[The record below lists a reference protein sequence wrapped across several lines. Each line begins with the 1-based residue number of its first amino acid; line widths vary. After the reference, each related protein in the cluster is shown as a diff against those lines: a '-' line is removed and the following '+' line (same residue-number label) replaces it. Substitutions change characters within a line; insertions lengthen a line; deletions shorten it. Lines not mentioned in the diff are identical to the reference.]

1 MNMPMRATPI
11 RTRAANAL
19 LAALA
24 CLPVAIWW
32 SSVQHPMA
40 YLRIDG
46 LPSGQSLFVLAKL
59 AGLLAVVALWIQAML
74 ALAGRVP
81 LLRVLPASTPRQH
94 RRLGMLTALLVL
106 AHVVLFIVATTLRK
120 KALAIDLLWPNLDH
134 GYYFFNVSLGAFA
147 FWLMVLT
154 VFAGWRTARGDRR
167 WRAVHLLWPVLV
179 GLVFFHAMDIGSE
192 SRYGAMRGVM
202 VALAITVG
210 MAGVARVMAML
221 RRQPSMSK
229 ESESRAVR

>member
-1 MNMPMRATPI
+1 MSMPMRATPI
-11 RTRAANAL
+11 RTRVAHAL

-32 SSVQHPMA
+32 SSVQYPMA

-46 LPSGQSLFVLAKL
+46 LPPGQSLFVLAKL
-59 AGLLAVVALWIQAML
+59 AGLLAVVALWMQAML

-120 KALAIDLLWPNLDH
+120 KTFAIDLLWPNLDH

-221 RRQPSMSK
+221 RRRPAVSK